1 LGNTWWRIRRLGQAV
16 LAFYVIQMVLLL
28 LLMVGLGRLGLT
40 WATLAPGLAGGAYA
54 LLALLYVGRTDGVP
68 VMRALGSLGR
78 VLLAC
83 AGMAA
88 AVLVFRQ
95 LHGRDLAH
103 YSIGLLASEVAVGA
117 VAYVATAFVVA
128 PAQVADL
135 LSSLRRLREGRQR
148 TEGIVLETKLQT
160 RDADG

>member
-1 LGNTWWRIRRLGQAV
+1 
-16 LAFYVIQMVLLL
+16 M
-28 LLMVGLGRLGLT
+28 
-40 WATLAPGLAGGAYA
+40 
-54 LLALLYVGRTDGVP
+54 LALFYVGRTDGVP
-68 VMRALGSLGR
+68 VMRALGSLAC

-95 LHGRDLAH
+95 FHGRDLAH
-103 YSIGLLASEVAVGA
+103 HSIGLLASEVAVGA
-117 VAYVATAFVVA
+117 VAYVAAAFVVA

-135 LSSLRRLREGRQR
+135 LSSLRRLREGRR
-148 TEGIVLETKLQT
+148 GTAGMVLETELQP

>member
-1 LGNTWWRIRRLGQAV
+1 
-16 LAFYVIQMVLLL
+16 
-28 LLMVGLGRLGLT
+28 
-40 WATLAPGLAGGAYA
+40 
-54 LLALLYVGRTDGVP
+54 
-68 VMRALGSLGR
+68 
-78 VLLAC
+78 
-83 AGMAA
+83 
-88 AVLVFRQ
+88 
-95 LHGRDLAH
+95 
-103 YSIGLLASEVAVGA
+103 VGA